1 MDIQRFQDESRRL
14 IEQALQPPQPNPRGT
29 SYSMKYYSCTSGHG
43 GSYETMTTQK
53 RDGNIAETQKIV
65 RDGLNGLEELTI
77 RREIGNRRR
86 TITK

>member
-1 MDIQRFQDESRRL
+1 
-14 IEQALQPPQPNPRGT
+14 
-29 SYSMKYYSCTSGHG
+29 
-43 GSYETMTTQK
+43 MTTQK